1 MKKFNLGSIGRRENV
16 AIDFGNNNIVIAN
29 HRNQVWTQPSVV
41 TLNGNTKNAH
51 SVGKEAYAMIGKT
64 PERLKV
70 IRPMR
75 GGVIADFF
83 SASKMLNALIKSTF
97 TEKTLFSN
105 FNYVVTGVPFATTEV
120 ERRALRD
127 TMEQFR
133 SSRSF
138 LLFEPIAAA
147 LGLGLDIR
155 EPDGKFLVDIGGGI
169 TEAVVMS
176 LSGIVNYRSIKTG
189 GDSLN
194 DDIQQYF
201 RKNYNIDIGLPM
213 AETVKIKAGAAQELK
228 KEPPEPFQVIGKDT
242 ITGIPKGKTIDH
254 VEIAYVLNTS
264 LVKIEQA
271 IIQALEECPPELA
284 SDIYDNGIHLTGG
297 SSLLRGLAERLASKI
312 KIPIHQDD
320 NALLSVSNGITTVLK
335 NPENYKSIMFQ

>member
-16 AIDFGNNNIVIAN
+16 AVDFGNNNIVIAN
-29 HRNQVWTQPSVV
+29 HRNQAWIQPSVV
-41 TLNGNTKNAH
+41 TLNGNTKTAH
-51 SVGKEAYAMIGKT
+51 SVGKDAYAMIGKT

-83 SASKMLNALIKSTF
+83 SASKMLNALIKGVFPNKTF
-97 TEKTLFSN
+97 LSN
-105 FNYVVTGVPFATTEV
+105 FNYVIAGVPFATTEV

-133 SSRSF
+133 SSKSF

-169 TEAVVMS
+169 TEAVVIS

-189 GDSLN
+189 GDNLN

-213 AETVKIKAGAAQELK
+213 AENVKIKAGAAHELK
-228 KEPPEPFQVIGKDT
+228 KEQPEPFYVVGKDT
-242 ITGIPKGKTIDH
+242 LTGIPKGRMVDH
-254 VEIAYVLNTS
+254 VEIAFILNTS
-264 LVKIEQA
+264 LAKIEQA
-271 IIQALEECPPELA
+271 IIQTLEECPPELA
-284 SDIYDNGIHLTGG
+284 SDIYDNGIHITGG
-297 SSLLRGLAERLASKI
+297 SSLLRGLAERLANKI
-312 KIPIHQDD
+312 KIPVHQDS
-320 NALLSVSNGITTVLK
+320 NALFSVSNGITTVLK
-335 NPENYKSIMFQ
+335 NPESYKTVMFR